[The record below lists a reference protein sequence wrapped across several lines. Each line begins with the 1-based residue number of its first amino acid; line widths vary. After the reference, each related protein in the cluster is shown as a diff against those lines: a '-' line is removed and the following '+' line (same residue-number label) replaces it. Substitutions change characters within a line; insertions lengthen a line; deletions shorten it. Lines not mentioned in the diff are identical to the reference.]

1 MWQSDV
7 ESAASEHDQ
16 ADEVGDVV
24 EAVGH
29 ADGDLDPVVERLEPR
44 VRTARVNR
52 RRAPPPGA
60 DATTTPHMGQSTRG
74 IMAAGPT
81 LQQPR
86 SRCRQRPNGGSE
98 IRPKKM
104 YLAAKELG
112 VTISDLTDDTYYRQ
126 DEDFISRIKPENKK
140 TPADNRPEPSE
151 LCPRRDSNPGHA
163 D

>member
-1 MWQSDV
+1 MNRLPG
-7 ESAASEHDQ
+7 SAH
-16 ADEVGDVV
+16 G
-24 EAVGH
+24 
-29 ADGDLDPVVERLEPR
+29 
-44 VRTARVNR
+44 T
-52 RRAPPPGA
+52 
-60 DATTTPHMGQSTRG
+60 DATTTPRMGQSTRG

-86 SRCRQRPNGGSE
+86 SRCRQRLNGGSE